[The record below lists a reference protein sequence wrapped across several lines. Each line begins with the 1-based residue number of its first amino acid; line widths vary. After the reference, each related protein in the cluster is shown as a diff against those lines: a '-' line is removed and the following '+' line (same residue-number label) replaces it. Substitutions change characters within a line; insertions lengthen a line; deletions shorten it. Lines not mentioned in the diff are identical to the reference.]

1 MTAQQLQTPAAPA
14 HPLPQPAPIVAR
26 PHNDLASIAES
37 VEATSLTEDQR
48 ERLFNLIEKA
58 AKDSKSYTVA
68 LAYLKEQT
76 KKDGKIYATGAYRLG
91 EIALY
96 RLAAFAAPGLVCEY
110 LQTLTQIGLP
120 AQSILQRFLQAA
132 HYYFGGRVESAASTD
147 PEKPRLYSKDQS
159 ILVVKRPRNAHPT
172 LSLKLDHDPAVLRA
186 AKAALNA
193 DKRTVFKY
201 EYRPLQGELDSLL
214 VTLCKT
220 AARLVDALEYAPKN
234 SDKPN
239 KAALA
244 MQDAIRA
251 DLAKIGLT
259 EAAFCQTFTAPLV
272 QYRKQLDKKHNK

>member
-1 MTAQQLQTPAAPA
+1 MTAQPQTPAAPA
-14 HPLPQPAPIVAR
+14 HPLPQPTPVVAR

-37 VEATSLTEDQR
+37 VEAASLTEEQR
-48 ERLFNLIEKA
+48 ERLFDLIEKA

-76 KKDGKIYATGAYRLG
+76 KKDGRIYAAGAYRLG

-132 HYYFGGRVESAASTD
+132 HYYFGGRVESASTKKD
-147 PEKPRLYSKDQS
+147 APRLYDKDQS

-172 LSLKLDHDPAVLRA
+172 ISLVLDYDPSVLRS
-186 AKAALNA
+186 AKAALQI
-193 DKRTVFKY
+193 DKRTVFKH
-201 EYRPLQGELDSLL
+201 EYRPLQDEPDSLL
-214 VTLCKT
+214 VSLCKIAT
-220 AARLVDALEYAPKN
+220 RLVDALEYAPKN
-234 SDKPN
+234 ADKPN

-244 MQDAIRA
+244 MQAAIRA

-272 QYRKQLDKKHNK
+272 QYRKQLDKSQTK